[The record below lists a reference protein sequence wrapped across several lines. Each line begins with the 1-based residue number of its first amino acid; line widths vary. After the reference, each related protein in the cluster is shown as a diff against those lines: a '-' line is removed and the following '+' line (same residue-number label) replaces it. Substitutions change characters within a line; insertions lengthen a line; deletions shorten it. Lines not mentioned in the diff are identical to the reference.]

1 MDNLN
6 ILVEAKREYL
16 GQLCLLMCPV
26 MIETFEEMYEEAYK
40 LSKGRKVLVMYQKL
54 LKEVPNW
61 SDAMSKQ
68 HTDNIANRCAW
79 FNDLL
84 AAVFVSCVKILSA
97 VRLSKDN
104 KKISLKLPTN
114 EVFIQMCHN
123 KVAESLYNDPY
134 IYHDSQN
141 EHARNDKLF
150 ERFSVCVENSVKEL
164 IPVQQILQTYMSQ
177 QEGQDLDLGEA
188 EIGDSEDPDIIEDN
202 GMEETTEEPFDSEQQ
217 MGGEPMGGE
226 PMGEEPMGGE
236 PMMEEPMGSEPMMEE
251 PMGGEPMMEER
262 NNSSF
267 MNNEFR
273 TINTAPQSHKPMQRT
288 QDDDGVFFPDAAESR
303 QKNIMYK

>member
-141 EHARNDKLF
+141 EHSRNDKLF
-150 ERFSVCVENSVKEL
+150 ERFSVCIENAVKEL

-177 QEGQDLDLGEA
+177 QEGQDLDLGDA

-202 GMEETTEEPFDSEQQ
+202 GMEETTEEPFNSEQS
-217 MGGEPMGGE
+217 MGGEQ
-226 PMGEEPMGGE
+226 
-236 PMMEEPMGSEPMMEE
+236 MMEE
-251 PMGGEPMMEER
+251 PMGGEQTMEEPMEGEPMEGEPMREEPMMEEPMMEEQ
-262 NNSSF
+262 NNNSF

-273 TINTAPQSHKPMQRT
+273 TINTAPRMQKPMQRT
-288 QDDDGVFFPDAAESR
+288 QDDDGVFFPDAAEAR

>member
-16 GQLCLLMCPV
+16 GQLCILMCPV
-26 MIETFEEMYEEAYK
+26 MIETFEEMYDEAYK

-141 EHARNDKLF
+141 EHSRNDKLF
-150 ERFSVCVENSVKEL
+150 ERFSICIENAVKEL

-177 QEGQDLDLGEA
+177 TQEGQDLDLNET
-188 EIGDSEDPDIIEDN
+188 EIGDSEDPEILE
-202 GMEETTEEPFDSEQQ
+202 GSHEETTEEPFNSEINQESV
-217 MGGEPMGGE
+217 GGIPE
-226 PMGEEPMGGE
+226 EEPMGMPE
-236 PMMEEPMGSEPMMEE
+236 EEPMGMPEEE
-251 PMGGEPMMEER
+251 PMGVSEEQPQIPETPPQQ
-262 NNSSF
+262 SF
-267 MNNEFR
+267 VDNEFK
-273 TINTAPQSHKPMQRT
+273 TINTGVRQKNTEQE
-288 QDDDGVFFPDAAESR
+288 DDGVLFPDAPESHR
-303 QKNIMYK
+303 KKPQLY

>member
-26 MIETFEEMYEEAYK
+26 MIETFDEMYEEAYK
-40 LSKGRKVLVMYQKL
+40 LSKGRKVLIMYQKL

-68 HTDNIANRCAW
+68 HSDNIANRCAW

-123 KVAESLYNDPY
+123 KIAESLYNDPY
-134 IYHDSQN
+134 VYHETQN
-141 EHARNDKLF
+141 EYARNDKLF
-150 ERFSVCVENSVKEL
+150 ERFSICVENAVKEL

-177 QEGQDLDLGEA
+177 SQEGQDLDLGDA
-188 EIGDSEDPDIIEDN
+188 EIADSEDPELIED
-202 GMEETTEEPFDSEQQ
+202 GGEEVTQDPFNPELNEEPSMSEEPS
-217 MGGEPMGGE
+217 MGGEPSMSEEPSMGGE
-226 PMGEEPMGGE
+226 PSMVGEPSMGEEPYVRGE
-236 PMMEEPMGSEPMMEE
+236 PT
-251 PMGGEPMMEER
+251 
-262 NNSSF
+262 NSF
-267 MNNEFR
+267 MNNEFK
-273 TINTAPQSHKPMQRT
+273 TINTTPQARESMASEHGES
-288 QDDDGVFFPDAAESR
+288 DDVFFPDAAESR

>member
-26 MIETFEEMYEEAYK
+26 MIETFDEMYEEAYK
-40 LSKGRKVLVMYQKL
+40 LSKGRKVLIMYQKL

-68 HTDNIANRCAW
+68 HSDNIANRCAW

-134 IYHDSQN
+134 IYHETQN
-141 EHARNDKLF
+141 EYARNDKLF
-150 ERFSVCVENSVKEL
+150 ERFSICVESAVKEL

-177 QEGQDLDLGEA
+177 SQEGQDLDLGDA
-188 EIGDSEDPDIIEDN
+188 EIADSEDPELIED
-202 GMEETTEEPFDSEQQ
+202 GGEEVTQDPFNPELNEEPSMSEEPS
-217 MGGEPMGGE
+217 MGGEPSMSEEPSMGGE
-226 PMGEEPMGGE
+226 PSMVGEPSMGEEPYVRGE
-236 PMMEEPMGSEPMMEE
+236 PT
-251 PMGGEPMMEER
+251 
-262 NNSSF
+262 NSF
-267 MNNEFR
+267 MNNEFK
-273 TINTAPQSHKPMQRT
+273 TMNTTPQARESMASEHGES
-288 QDDDGVFFPDAAESR
+288 DDVFFPDAAESR

>member
-26 MIETFEEMYEEAYK
+26 MIETFDEMYEEAYK
-40 LSKGRKVLVMYQKL
+40 LSKGRKVLIMYQKL

-61 SDAMSKQ
+61 SDAMSRQ
-68 HTDNIANRCAW
+68 HSDNIANRCAW

-134 IYHDSQN
+134 VYHETQN
-141 EHARNDKLF
+141 EYARNDKLF
-150 ERFSVCVENSVKEL
+150 ERFSICVENAVKEL

-177 QEGQDLDLGEA
+177 SQEGQDLDLGDA
-188 EIGDSEDPDIIEDN
+188 EIVDSEDPELIED
-202 GMEETTEEPFDSEQQ
+202 GGEEVTQDPFNPELNEEPS
-217 MGGEPMGGE
+217 MGGEPSMGEEPSMGGESSMGGE
-226 PMGEEPMGGE
+226 PSMGEEPYARGE
-236 PMMEEPMGSEPMMEE
+236 PT
-251 PMGGEPMMEER
+251 
-262 NNSSF
+262 NSF
-267 MNNEFR
+267 MNNEFK
-273 TINTAPQSHKPMQRT
+273 TINTAPQTRESMASEHGES
-288 QDDDGVFFPDAAESR
+288 DDVFFPDAVESR

>member
-141 EHARNDKLF
+141 EHSRNDKLF
-150 ERFSVCVENSVKEL
+150 ERFSVCVENAVKEL

-177 QEGQDLDLGEA
+177 QEGQDLDLGDA

-202 GMEETTEEPFDSEQQ
+202 GMEETTEEPFNSEQ
-217 MGGEPMGGE
+217 PMGGE
-226 PMGEEPMGGE
+226 Q
-236 PMMEEPMGSEPMMEE
+236 MMEE
-251 PMGGEPMMEER
+251 PMGGEQMMEEPMEGEPMREEQMMEEPMMEEQ
-262 NNSSF
+262 NNRSF

-273 TINTAPQSHKPMQRT
+273 TINTAPRMQKPMQRT
-288 QDDDGVFFPDAAESR
+288 QDDDGVFFPDAAEAR

>member
-104 KKISLKLPTN
+104 KKISRKLPTN

-141 EHARNDKLF
+141 EHSRNDKLF
-150 ERFSVCVENSVKEL
+150 ERFSVCIENAVKEL

-177 QEGQDLDLGEA
+177 QEGQDLDLGDA

-202 GMEETTEEPFDSEQQ
+202 GMEETTEEPFNSEQQ

-226 PMGEEPMGGE
+226 PMGGEQTMEEPMEGEPMREEPIMEE
-236 PMMEEPMGSEPMMEE
+236 PMMEEQ
-251 PMGGEPMMEER
+251 
-262 NNSSF
+262 NNNSF

-288 QDDDGVFFPDAAESR
+288 QDDDGVFFPDAAEAR

>member
-16 GQLCLLMCPV
+16 GQLCILMCPV

-68 HTDNIANRCAW
+68 HSDNIANRCAW

-123 KVAESLYNDPY
+123 KAAESLYNDPY
-134 IYHDSQN
+134 IYHEEQN
-141 EHARNDKLF
+141 EHSRNDKLF
-150 ERFSVCVENSVKEL
+150 ERFSVCIENAVKEL

-177 QEGQDLDLGEA
+177 TQEGQDLDLGDA
-188 EIGDSEDPDIIEDN
+188 EVGDSEDPELLEGDQEEVASEPFESETQNEIPMEGVQSEEMGM
-202 GMEETTEEPFDSEQQ
+202 GMETDMNMGEQQ
-217 MGGEPMGGE
+217 EQPMQ
-226 PMGEEPMGGE
+226 MSDDEED
-236 PMMEEPMGSEPMMEE
+236 METNTNQPP
-251 PMGGEPMMEER
+251 
-262 NNSSF
+262 SSF
-267 MNNEFR
+267 YNNEFK
-273 TINTAPQSHKPMQRT
+273 TINTNDRQQV
-288 QDDDGVFFPDAAESR
+288 QNCDEGVLFPDAPDAHR
-303 QKNIMYK
+303 KKPQLY

>member
-16 GQLCLLMCPV
+16 GQLCILMCPV

-68 HTDNIANRCAW
+68 HSDNIANRSAC

-123 KVAESLYNDPY
+123 KAAESLYNDPY
-134 IYHDSQN
+134 IYHEEQN
-141 EHARNDKLF
+141 EHSRNDKLF
-150 ERFSVCVENSVKEL
+150 ERFSVCIENAVKEL

-177 QEGQDLDLGEA
+177 TQEGQDLDLGDA
-188 EIGDSEDPDIIEDN
+188 EVGDSEDPELLEGDQEEVASEPFESETQN
-202 GMEETTEEPFDSEQQ
+202 GMPMESEQSEE
-217 MGGEPMGGE
+217 MGMGME
-226 PMGEEPMGGE
+226 TDMNMGEQQEQPMQMSDGE
-236 PMMEEPMGSEPMMEE
+236 EHMETNINQPP
-251 PMGGEPMMEER
+251 
-262 NNSSF
+262 SSF
-267 MNNEFR
+267 YNNEFK
-273 TINTAPQSHKPMQRT
+273 TINTNDRQQVQNR
-288 QDDDGVFFPDAAESR
+288 DEGVLFPDAPDAHR
-303 QKNIMYK
+303 KKPQLY

>member
-16 GQLCLLMCPV
+16 GQLCILMCPV

-68 HTDNIANRCAW
+68 HSDNIANRCAW

-123 KVAESLYNDPY
+123 KAAESLYNDPY
-134 IYHDSQN
+134 IYHEEQN
-141 EHARNDKLF
+141 EHSRNDKLF
-150 ERFSVCVENSVKEL
+150 ERFSVCIENAVKEL

-177 QEGQDLDLGEA
+177 TQEGQDLDLGDA
-188 EIGDSEDPDIIEDN
+188 EVGDSEDPELLEGDQEEVASEPFESETQN
-202 GMEETTEEPFDSEQQ
+202 GMPMESEQSEE
-217 MGGEPMGGE
+217 MGMGME
-226 PMGEEPMGGE
+226 TDMNMGEQQEQPMQMSDDE
-236 PMMEEPMGSEPMMEE
+236 EHMETNTNQPP
-251 PMGGEPMMEER
+251 
-262 NNSSF
+262 SSF
-267 MNNEFR
+267 YNNEFK
-273 TINTAPQSHKPMQRT
+273 TINTNDRQQVQNR
-288 QDDDGVFFPDAAESR
+288 DEGVLFPDAPDAHR
-303 QKNIMYK
+303 KKPQLY